1 MFPGLTYDLLDM
13 KQLLKYRNEDMR
25 GLAKFIDGGAE
36 ELDVNIEEGA
46 VRAIYHQYTKAK
58 MTSPVTESD
67 VQSHIL
73 YKLNDMDKCKVSI
86 SPKTECRMS
95 QFSGGGDIEIKI
107 KSQQATIDFL
117 IHFKHIISFIINIV
131 GTFVQSQA
139 KSKQSK
145 VEGVG
150 AWWFPPRN
158 IKSYWNG

>member
-1 MFPGLTYDLLDM
+1 
-13 KQLLKYRNEDMR
+13 
-25 GLAKFIDGGAE
+25 
-36 ELDVNIEEGA
+36 
-46 VRAIYHQYTKAK
+46 
-58 MTSPVTESD
+58 
-67 VQSHIL
+67 
-73 YKLNDMDKCKVSI
+73 MDKCKVSI

-131 GTFVQSQA
+131 GT
-139 KSKQSK
+139 SKQSK